1 MENKHSSVED
11 LCFEIDKRVIKLSMV
26 FIGSENNQLILL
38 VLKIKNDLFAPSG
51 LENQQWHV
59 SSGLDNLQWF
69 TFYGLESDQLNLV
82 LKINND
88 LTGIINVLSIWS

>member
-38 VLKIKNDLFAPSG
+38 VLKIKNDLFAPSV